1 MIRSEDYEEVDSSR
15 TTFQS
20 LQIEHIVK
28 KIGDKVII
36 DDVSL
41 TCFRDEIFV
50 LIGENGSGKTTIL
63 QSIAGDH

>member
-1 MIRSEDYEEVDSSR
+1 MIGSDDYEEIDSSKAS
-15 TTFQS
+15 FQS
-20 LQIEHIVK
+20 LQIENIVK

-41 TCFRDEIFV
+41 TCFKDEIFV

-63 QSIAGDH
+63 QSIAGNH